1 MRLRLGHV
9 AGLVGGSAL
18 GCFVWGLLEAN
29 LFTVRHVELPIL
41 PSDGEPL
48 TILHVSDLHLT
59 TKQHFKLD
67 FIRSLAALRPDVVV
81 TTGDNIAD
89 ADAIFPLMAAWNSL
103 RFTPGV
109 FVFGSND
116 YYAPAFK
123 NPLKYVLEGRSHMEH
138 EPIELP
144 WRNLRDKMTAVGW
157 KDLSQ
162 RRDVL
167 EVNGYRLAFR
177 GTDDAHLGRDDYS
190 QVAGPADPEADLNIG
205 VTHAPYSR
213 VLDAMTDDG
222 MDLIL
227 AGHTHGG
234 QVCVPGYGALVTN
247 CDLDTRRAK
256 GLSSYSH
263 DGRSSTLH
271 VSAGVGT
278 SPFAPYRFACRPEV
292 TMLTLLPKDS
302 GFADAEALR

>member
-1 MRLRLGHV
+1 MGLRLRHV
-9 AGLVGGSAL
+9 AGSLAGAAL
-18 GCFVWGLLEAN
+18 GCFAWGLLEAK

-41 PSDGEPL
+41 PPGGEPL
-48 TILHVSDLHLT
+48 KILHVSDLHLT
-59 TKQHFKLD
+59 SKQHFKLD
-67 FIRSLAALRPDVVV
+67 FIRSLAALRPDVLI
-81 TTGDNIAD
+81 TTGDNISD

-123 NPLKYVLEGRSHMEH
+123 NPLKYVLDGRSHMKK
-138 EPIELP
+138 EPTELP
-144 WRNLRDKMTAVGW
+144 WRTLRDKMTAVGW
-157 KDLSQ
+157 MDLNHGRAALQ
-162 RRDVL
+162 VK
-167 EVNGYRLAFR
+167 GYRLAFR

-190 QVAGPADPEADLNIG
+190 LVAGPADSDADLNIG

-213 VLDAMTDDG
+213 LLDAMTADG

-247 CDLDTRRAK
+247 CDLDPRRAK
-256 GLSSYSH
+256 GLSSH
-263 DGRSSTLH
+263 THAGRTSALH

-292 TMLTLLPKDS
+292 TMLTLVPKVP
-302 GFADAEALR
+302 GFAHAEGVG

>member
-1 MRLRLGHV
+1 MQLRPLHV
-9 AGLVGGSAL
+9 AGSLAGTAV
-18 GCFVWGLLEAN
+18 GCFTWGLLEAK
-29 LFTVRHVELPIL
+29 LFTVRHVELAVL
-41 PSDGEPL
+41 PPGGEPL
-48 TILHVSDLHLT
+48 KILHVSDLHLT
-59 TKQHFKLD
+59 SEQHFKLD
-67 FIRSLAALRPDVVV
+67 FIRSLAALRPDVLV
-81 TTGDNIAD
+81 TTGDNISD

-123 NPLKYVLEGRSHMEH
+123 NPLKYVLEGRSHMKE
-138 EPIELP
+138 EPTELP
-144 WRNLRDKMTAVGW
+144 WRTLRDKMTAVGW
-157 KDLSQ
+157 KDLNQ

-167 EVNGYRLAFR
+167 EVKGYRLAFR
-177 GTDDAHLGRDDYS
+177 GTDDAHLGRDNYS
-190 QVAGPADPEADLNIG
+190 EVAGPADPDADLNIG
-205 VTHAPYSR
+205 VTHAPYNR
-213 VLDAMTDDG
+213 LLDDMTADG

-247 CDLDTRRAK
+247 CDLDTSRAK
-256 GLSSYSH
+256 GLSSHSH
-263 DGRSSTLH
+263 DGRTSALH

-292 TMLTLLPKDS
+292 TMLTLVPKDV
-302 GFADAEALR
+302 GFAHDEGVS

>member
-1 MRLRLGHV
+1 MPIRPQHVLGSL
-9 AGLVGGSAL
+9 ATAAIGCFGWGLV
-18 GCFVWGLLEAN
+18 EAN
-29 LFTVRHVELPIL
+29 LYTVRRVELPIL
-41 PSDGEPL
+41 PPGGDPL
-48 TILHVSDLHLT
+48 SILHVSDLHLT
-59 TKQHFKLD
+59 SKQQFKLD
-67 FIRSLAALRPDVVV
+67 FIRSLAALRPDVLV

-116 YYAPAFK
+116 YYAPTFK
-123 NPLKYVLEGRSHMEH
+123 NPLKYVLDGRSHMKQEH
-138 EPIELP
+138 TELP
-144 WRNLRDKMTAVGW
+144 WRTLRDKMTAVGW
-157 KDLSQ
+157 KDLNQ

-167 EVNGYRLAFR
+167 DVNGYRLAFR

-190 QVAGPADPEADLNIG
+190 QVAGLADPDADLNIG
-205 VTHAPYSR
+205 VTHAPYGR
-213 VLDAMTDDG
+213 ILDAMTDDG

-247 CDLDTRRAK
+247 CDLDTHRAK
-256 GLSSYSH
+256 GLSSHTH
-263 DGRSSTLH
+263 DGRTSALH

-292 TMLTLLPKDS
+292 TLLTLLPRDA
-302 GFADAEALR
+302 GFARDEAVG